1 MILMPRLR
9 DIHTGAVVSVSD
21 ETAARLDGEWE
32 SADKPAPKKSVPVT
46 KAPTKRA
53 ARKPA
58 VKRTVAKAAAASKTE
73 K

>member
-1 MILMPRLR
+1 MPRLR

-21 ETAARLDGEWE
+21 ETAAGLDGEWE
-32 SADKPAPKKSVPVT
+32 AAEKTAPVT
-46 KAPTKRA
+46 KAPAKRV

-58 VKRTVAKAAAASKTE
+58 TKTVAKKASASKTE